1 MSNIRIIPLGG
12 LGEIGKNCWLI
23 ESDADMVMLDCG
35 FAFPSEEMYGVD
47 LVIPDFTYVVER
59 AHKLRGVFVSHGHE
73 DHIGALPFLYREL
86 PHPEAVPI
94 HGTPFTMALVQRKLH
109 EVSALRGKVPLLS
122 CEPRTLVSAGDMTVE
137 FIRVCHSIVDAVGF
151 GIRTPQGMVIYS
163 GDFKMDQTPMD
174 GHRFDYFRFA
184 ALGEEGVLALLSD
197 STNAEREGITPSE
210 RVVGE
215 GLRQAFGDAPGRVIV
230 ATFASNVQRV
240 QQIIEVAHAY
250 GRRVALVGRS
260 MQQVTDQALK
270 MGYMTVPEGALARIE
285 DVMALPPDKVCII
298 TTGSQGEPMSGLSR
312 IAHGDHKHVTA
323 FEGDTV
329 ILSAVPIPGNE
340 RSVGRTINKLFGKG
354 VHVIYEGERSNAR
367 ASRHV
372 SGHASREELKIML
385 TLTKPTYFIPVHGE
399 PRHLIHHAELAIQ
412 MGVPPQHC
420 FIMENGA
427 VLELGP
433 DGGRFGDSVPSN
445 PFLVDGQLLKDI
457 GAAVLK
463 DRRQLAMEGVVSV
476 ALTVD
481 GEGHL
486 QDLPRLLSQ
495 GFVHGN
501 EFMKMLPD
509 AEELIAAVLERCR
522 EEGQV
527 GREVLKAEVSA
538 ALGRFFN
545 ERSRR
550 RPVMLVSVLGA

>member
-1 MSNIRIIPLGG
+1 MTAIRIIPLGG

-23 ESDADMVMLDCG
+23 ESEQDMVMLDCG
-35 FAFPSEEMYGVD
+35 FAFPTEEMYGVD

-73 DHIGALPFLYREL
+73 DHIGGLPFLYREL
-86 PHPEAVPI
+86 PNPEVPVY
-94 HGTPFTMALVQRKLH
+94 GTPFTIALVQRKLH
-109 EVSALRGKVPLLS
+109 EVASLRGKVPLVP
-122 CEPRTLVSAGDMTVE
+122 CEPRSVVQAGGMAVE

-151 GIRTPQGMVIYS
+151 GIGTPMGTVVYS

-174 GHRFDYFRFA
+174 GHRFDYFRFS

-197 STNAEREGITPSE
+197 STNAEREGMTPSE

-215 GLRQAFGDAPGRVIV
+215 GLRHAFGDAAGRVIV

-260 MQQVTDQALK
+260 MQQVTEQALK
-270 MGYMTVPEGALARIE
+270 MGYMTVPEGALWRIE
-285 DVMALPPDKVCII
+285 DMMALPPEQVCIV

-323 FEGDTV
+323 MEGDTV

-340 RSVGRTINKLFGKG
+340 RSVGRTINKLFSRG

-367 ASRHV
+367 ATRHV

-385 TLTKPTYFIPVHGE
+385 SLTRPRYFIPVHGE

-420 FIMENGA
+420 FLMENGA

-433 DGGRFGDSVPSN
+433 EGGRFGDPVPST

-463 DRRQLAMEGVVSV
+463 DRKQLAMEGVVSV

-481 GEGHL
+481 ESGQL
-486 QDLPRLLSQ
+486 ADLPRLLSQ
-495 GFVHGN
+495 GFVHGS

-509 AEELIAAVLERCR
+509 AEALIADVVARCR
-522 EEGQV
+522 AEGT
-527 GREVLKAEVSA
+527 VSHE
-538 ALGRFFN
+538 ALRVAVSESLSRFLN

-550 RPVMLVSVLGA
+550 RPVLLVSVLGA

>member
-1 MSNIRIIPLGG
+1 MTGIRIIPLGG
-12 LGEIGKNCWLI
+12 LGEIGKNCWLV
-23 ESDADMVMLDCG
+23 ESADDMVMLDCG
-35 FAFPSEEMYGVD
+35 FAFPTEEMYGVD

-73 DHIGALPFLYREL
+73 DHIGGLPFLYREL
-86 PHPEAVPI
+86 PDPGVPI
-94 HGTPFTMALVQRKLH
+94 YGTPFTMALVQRKLH
-109 EVSALRGKVPLLS
+109 EVSALRGKVPLVP
-122 CEPRTLVSAGDMTVE
+122 CEPRSVVQAGGLAVE

-151 GIRTPQGMVIYS
+151 GIGTPMGTVVYS

-197 STNAEREGITPSE
+197 STNAEREGMTPSE

-215 GLRQAFGDAPGRVIV
+215 GLRHAFGDAAGRVIV

-240 QQIIEVAHAY
+240 QQVIEVAHAY

-260 MQQVTDQALK
+260 MQQVTEQALK
-270 MGYMTVPEGALARIE
+270 MGYMTVPDGVLGRVE
-285 DVMALPPDKVCII
+285 DLMALPPDKVCIV

-312 IAHGDHKHVTA
+312 IAHGDHKHVA
-323 FEGDTV
+323 AMEGDTV

-340 RSVGRTINKLFGKG
+340 RSVGRTINKLFSRG

-385 TLTKPTYFIPVHGE
+385 SLTRPRYFVPVHGE

-420 FIMENGA
+420 FLMENGA

-433 DGGRFGDSVPSN
+433 DGGQFGEPVPST

-457 GAAVLK
+457 GTAVLK
-463 DRRQLAMEGVVSV
+463 DRKQLAMEGVVSV

-481 GEGHL
+481 DAGRL
-486 QDLPRLLSQ
+486 TDLPRLLSQ

-501 EFMKMLPD
+501 EFMRMLPD
-509 AEELIAAVLERCR
+509 AEALVAEVVDRCR
-522 EEGQV
+522 AEGIV
-527 GREVLKAEVSA
+527 TREALKAQVSE
-538 ALGRFFN
+538 ALSRFLN

-550 RPVMLVSVLGA
+550 RPVLLVSVLGA

>member
-1 MSNIRIIPLGG
+1 VTAIRVIPLGG

-23 ESDADMVMLDCG
+23 ESERDMVMLDCG
-35 FAFPSEEMYGVD
+35 FAFPTEEMYGVD
-47 LVIPDFTYVVER
+47 LVIPDFTYVVDR

-73 DHIGALPFLYREL
+73 DHIGGLPFLYREL
-86 PHPEAVPI
+86 PNPEVPVY
-94 HGTPFTMALVQRKLH
+94 GTPFTIALVQRKLH
-109 EVSALRGKVPLLS
+109 EVGSLRGKVPLVP
-122 CEPRTLVSAGDMTVE
+122 CEPRSVVQAGGMAVE

-151 GIRTPQGMVIYS
+151 CIGTPMGTVVYS

-174 GHRFDYFRFA
+174 GHRFDYFRFS

-197 STNAEREGITPSE
+197 STNAEREGMTPSE

-215 GLRQAFGDAPGRVIV
+215 GLRHAFGDAAGRVIV

-260 MQQVTDQALK
+260 MQQVTEQALK
-270 MGYMTVPEGALARIE
+270 MGYMTVPEGALGRIE
-285 DVMALPPDKVCII
+285 DLMALSPKQVCIV

-323 FEGDTV
+323 MEGDTV

-340 RSVGRTINKLFGKG
+340 RSVGRTINKLFSRG

-367 ASRHV
+367 ATRHV

-385 TLTKPTYFIPVHGE
+385 SLTRPRYFIPVHGE

-420 FIMENGA
+420 FLMENGA

-433 DGGRFGDSVPSN
+433 EGGRFGDPVPST

-463 DRRQLAMEGVVSV
+463 DRKQLAMEGVVSV

-481 GEGHL
+481 ESGQL
-486 QDLPRLLSQ
+486 ADLPRLLSQ

-501 EFMKMLPD
+501 EFMRMLPD
-509 AEELIAAVLERCR
+509 AEALIEDVVARCR
-522 EEGQV
+522 AEGTV
-527 GREVLKAEVSA
+527 SHEVLRVAVSE
-538 ALGRFFN
+538 ALSRFLN

-550 RPVMLVSVLGA
+550 RPVLLVSVLGA